1 MIDDDDVSAARA
13 LIEALSRRPSAD
25 LVGRLR
31 SLADDLARIREGT
44 GPTAE
49 ELAAAPR
56 LEDWAIAIG
65 GGDPVLIG
73 KVVGHPTLG
82 ERTIVTSGVW
92 ALDPLGPA
100 WARTLS
106 RWYALGAPA
115 KAAPQPPKAR
125 STLH

>member
-1 MIDDDDVSAARA
+1 MIDDDDDSAARA
-13 LIEALSRRPSAD
+13 LIEALSRRPSAE
-25 LVGRLR
+25 LVERLR
-31 SLADDLARIREGT
+31 SLAADLARICEGT

-56 LEDWAIAIG
+56 LQDWAIAIG
-65 GGDPVLIG
+65 GSDPVLIG
-73 KVVGHPTLG
+73 RVVGHPILG
-82 ERTIVTSGVW
+82 DRTIVTSGVW
-92 ALDPLGPA
+92 ALGPA